1 MQSREDKLRYFL
13 AILLSLGVLF
23 FWTFFS
29 NPPDSKP
36 AQENGKKEAAP
47 APTAPRDQSEGSV
60 FDEQENSG
68 GNALKEEDIFVPEE
82 KNELPPGTAGVDSSS
97 RETNAAKKRLTEE
110 LVSLEG
116 ENLKIEFSSK
126 NAVVKKVFLTY
137 SNFRDR
143 ITTPNIEYGL
153 PQYATGNIAFS
164 LNDENIGDNYYE
176 IVENNGKRLVF
187 RTKISIE
194 NRSLV
199 IYKTYSLDK
208 YKLNLDVRFQDENGE
223 EVRVNYYLFNGSD
236 IGVKKA
242 TRNIFDITEI
252 SYTQG
257 DNTETVLSKGFFSF
271 FSEDK
276 DKEELSLDPDW
287 ISIDNR
293 FYIRL
298 VTSKAPVDKAIF
310 LKKDQN
316 NQEYSI
322 TGYKLKSGNENFFTF
337 YFLPKQRSLLDEFY
351 DEEKAYF
358 FNLFHQYKF
367 MRILSNILYFFI
379 QEIYRFVNN
388 YGWSILIITMLL
400 KISILPLTHKSMKS
414 MKRMQELSPKMKAIR
429 NNFKNNPQ
437 KLNAEM
443 MNLYRKEK
451 INPLGGCVPML
462 IPLPIFIAFYS
473 LFRNMVELQGVP
485 FLWITDLS
493 LPDVLF
499 RFDTSLPLIGM
510 DFHLLPFVMTITSFA
525 QSMMTPQ
532 TTTPENR
539 QQIIMMKY
547 FLPVFFLFISWS
559 MPSALILF
567 WMAQNLFSI
576 AQMLFIK
583 VYDRKKVSLKNAR
596 I

>member
-13 AILLSLGVLF
+13 AILFSLLILF

-29 NPPDSKP
+29 PQQDEKSVERKSNESETVVPQNSKKT
-36 AQENGKKEAAP
+36 Q
-47 APTAPRDQSEGSV
+47 GSV
-60 FDEQENSG
+60 FEDQNSSG
-68 GNALKEEDIFVPEE
+68 GSSLNENDIFVQDHNDSFSKSNFNFSVESEDKKKLVEE
-82 KNELPPGTAGVDSSS
+82 IVI
-97 RETNAAKKRLTEE
+97 
-110 LVSLEG
+110 LEG
-116 ENLKIEFSSK
+116 ENLKVEFSIK

-137 SNFRDR
+137 SNFQERV
-143 ITTPNIEYGL
+143 TTSNIEQGL
-153 PQYATGNIAFS
+153 SKYATGDVVFS
-164 LNDENIGDNYYE
+164 LEDEFIRDSFYE
-176 IVENNGKRLVF
+176 VVENNKNRLVF
-187 RTKISIE
+187 RTKILIQ
-194 NRSLV
+194 NRPLV
-199 IYKTYSLDK
+199 IYKTYSLDG
-208 YKLNLDVRFQDENGE
+208 YKLDLIVSFRDGE
-223 EVRVNYYLFNGSD
+223 GNSLRVNYYLLNGSD
-236 IGVKKA
+236 IGIEKEGK
-242 TRNIFDITEI
+242 NIFDITEI
-252 SYTQG
+252 SYTLG
-257 DNTETVLSKGFFSF
+257 ENTETVLSRGFFSIF
-271 FSEDK
+271 GDEK
-276 DKEELSLDPDW
+276 NKEELDLNPDW

-293 FYIRL
+293 FFIRL
-298 VTSKAPVDKAIF
+298 VESESRVEKSIFMKKNVDNK
-310 LKKDQN
+310 
-316 NQEYSI
+316 EYSI
-322 TGYKLKSGNENFFTF
+322 TGYKLKSNDRDAFTF

-351 DEEKAYF
+351 DNQKAYF

-367 MRILSNILYFFI
+367 MRILSNILYFLI
-379 QEIYRFVNN
+379 QGIYELVKN
-388 YGWSILIITMLL
+388 YGWSILIITMVL

-451 INPLGGCVPML
+451 INPLGGCIPML

-485 FLWITDLS
+485 FLWIADLS

-499 RFDTSLPLIGM
+499 RFGFSLPLIGT
-510 DFHLLPFVMTITSFA
+510 DFHLLPIIMTVTAFL

-547 FLPVFFLFISWS
+547 FLPLFFLFISWS

-567 WMAQNLFSI
+567 WMSQNLFSI

-583 VYDRKKVSLKNAR
+583 IYDRKKVSLKNAR